1 MADDATFRIQILKTL
16 KFEGGYANDPH
27 DPGGET
33 NFGIS
38 KRSYPD
44 LDIKNL
50 NIAQAT
56 KIYYDDY
63 WVKPRINQLPDLLA
77 GKVFDAGVN
86 IGPGGAVGLLQNVAN
101 HAILGADLDCDGL
114 IGKETLGVV
123 NNNAELNLNEIAHYW
138 KITNPLVLNLSRMQ
152 MLLELFRYE
161 LIGYY
166 EGLVQQHP
174 LLSRYLNGWLRRA
187 RA

>member
-1 MADDATFRIQILKTL
+1 MSNDATFRIQILKTL
-16 KFEGGYANDPH
+16 KIEGGYVNDPH

-38 KRSYPD
+38 KHSYPD

-50 NIAQAT
+50 TIAQAT
-56 KIYYDDY
+56 NIYYNDY
-63 WVKPRINQLPDLLA
+63 WIKPKINQLPDLLA
-77 GKVFDAGVN
+77 GKVFDAGVSM
-86 IGPGGAVGLLQNVAN
+86 GTGGAIGLLQNVAN
-101 HAILGADLDCDGL
+101 HSILGADLDCDGL
-114 IGKETLGVV
+114 IGPATLGVITS
-123 NNNAELNLNEIAHYW
+123 NAELNLDEIAHYW
-138 KITNPLVLNLSRMQ
+138 KITNPMVMNLSRMQ

-166 EGLVQQHP
+166 EGLAQQHP
-174 LLSRYLNGWLRRA
+174 LLQRYLHGWLRRA